1 MEFQTLLE
9 SRRSVREY
17 NKDKKITKDE
27 IKEIIRAAQLA
38 PSWKNRQTSRYHIV
52 MDEKALAAFRVAGLP
67 SFNAKN
73 AAGASALIVTT
84 FVKDIVGFNEET
96 HEPMNEAGNGW
107 GYYDLG
113 LQNMALLLKAEEM
126 GFSTL
131 VMGIR
136 HGDKI
141 RGLLS
146 IPEDELI
153 ASVIAV
159 GYSDAEPEA
168 RPRKDVDEIVK
179 FY

>member
-1 MEFQTLLE
+1 MELQTLLE
-9 SRRSVREY
+9 TRRSVREY
-17 NKDKKITKDE
+17 NADRKVTKEDITAM
-27 IKEIIRAAQLA
+27 IKAAQLA

-52 MDEKALAAFRVAGLP
+52 MDEKALSAFRVACLP

-96 HEPMNEAGNGW
+96 HEPMNEAENGW

-113 LQNMALLLKAEEM
+113 LQNMALLLKAKEM
-126 GFSTL
+126 GLSTL

-136 HGDKI
+136 HSEKI
-141 RGLLS
+141 RSLLS
-146 IPEDELI
+146 IPENELI

-159 GYSDAEPEA
+159 GYSDAEPEV
-168 RPRKDVDEIVK
+168 RPRKAVDEIVK